1 MPGEVFEISCN
12 CGITGT
18 VQLGSTMLDDFT
30 HIQLLKAGINIA
42 AKYSYF
48 SVDNHFKIQ
57 RLESEEKFEPMNS
70 SLISYETMKQF
81 LTGDTKLECPYC
93 KGYWEVV
100 IRIRFD

>member
-1 MPGEVFEISCN
+1 MSGEIFEISCN

-18 VQLGSTMLDDFT
+18 VQIGSTMLDDFT
-30 HIQLLKAGINIA
+30 HLHLVEAGINIA

-70 SLISYETMKQF
+70 SLISYEIMKQF
-81 LTGDTKLECPYC
+81 LTGDTKLACPHC
-93 KGYWEVV
+93 NEDWEVV
-100 IRIRFD
+100 MRIRFD